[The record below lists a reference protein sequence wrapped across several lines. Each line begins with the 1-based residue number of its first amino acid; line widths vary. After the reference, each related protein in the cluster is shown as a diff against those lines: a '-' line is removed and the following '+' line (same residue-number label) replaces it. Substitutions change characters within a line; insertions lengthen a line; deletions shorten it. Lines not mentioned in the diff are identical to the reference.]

1 MNKPIRRVAFVAMIM
16 FALLLANGTYMM
28 IFRQDSLAAQPQNRR
43 VRDAEFAQNRG
54 AILAAGKTEIA
65 KTVPAK
71 DRFKYQRVYP
81 DGELYAPITG
91 FYSYDRASSALEN
104 TYNAQLSGT
113 DDALF
118 VRRLIDMAT
127 NKTPEGA
134 SVQTTIVPKIQ
145 KAAADALGNQKGAV
159 VALDPKTGA
168 VLALVTSPTYDPN
181 DIASHDIQAA
191 GKAYDRLAS
200 DPQHPMSNRA
210 AREIYPPGSTFKLV
224 TAAAAL
230 ADGKT
235 PDSLVDSPDRLKLP
249 GTRVYLPN
257 STHCGGTKITIEQAL
272 KVSCNTAFANLG
284 LELGDDKLREQ
295 AQLFGFDR
303 RHLADLGGV
312 ASQFPDKLNDA
323 QLALSAIGQYDVAA
337 SPLQMAMVSSAI
349 ANDGVLMD
357 PFIVST
363 VRSADLTPLET
374 HKPQELSTAMTPGN
388 AKELQQMME
397 TVVSEGTGTQR
408 ADSGRGGW
416 RQDWYCSVGSQAQ
429 AVCVVHLIRARGRP
443 QGRRGRNR
451 RGRQHPSQRHRRWTD
466 RSPHRQG
473 GNGGGAMGERSHSG
487 TAAPHCDR
495 RSRNRDGRST
505 ISGPHSLSTVRTVCY
520 PSKSHET
527 YMHVS
532 FGAPHESPERGDD
545 DRGESTGRCPFHAP
559 VAYGREWQPGFEGG
573 SWT

>member
-65 KTVPAK
+65 KTVPSK

-81 DGELYAPITG
+81 EGELYAVITG
-91 FYSYDRASSALEN
+91 FYSYDRASSGLER
-104 TYNAQLSGT
+104 TYNAQLAGT

-118 VRRLIDMAT
+118 VRRLVDMAT

-145 KAAADALGNQKGAV
+145 EAAADSLGNQKGAV

-168 VLALVTSPTYDPN
+168 VLAMVTSPTFDPN
-181 DIASHDIQAA
+181 DIASHDIEAA

-200 DPQHPMSNRA
+200 NSQHPMSNRA

-224 TAAAAL
+224 TTAAAL

-235 PDSLVDSPDRLKLP
+235 PNSMVESPDRLKLP
-249 GTRVYLPN
+249 GTRVFLSN
-257 STHCGGTKITIEQAL
+257 STNCGGTKITITQAL

-284 LELGDDKLREQ
+284 LDVGEQKLREQ

-312 ASQFPDKLNDA
+312 ASQFPDKMNQA
-323 QLALSAIGQYDVAA
+323 QLALSSIGQFDVAA
-337 SPLQMAMVSSAI
+337 SPLQMAMVSAAI

-357 PFIVST
+357 PYLVST
-363 VRSADLTPLET
+363 VRSQDLKPIET
-374 HKPQELSTAMTPGN
+374 HKPTELSTAMTPEN
-388 AKELQQMME
+388 AKDLQQMMGI
-397 TVVSEGTGTQR
+397 VVSEGTGHNAQIP
-408 ADSGRGGW
+408 GVGVGGK
-416 RQDWYCSVGSQAQ
+416 
-429 AVCVVHLIRARGRP
+429 
-443 QGRRGRNR
+443 
-451 RGRQHPSQRHRRWTD
+451 T
-466 RSPHRQG
+466 
-473 GNGGGAMGERSHSG
+473 G
-487 TAAPHCDR
+487 TAQSDPKRKPFAWFTSFAPLDEPKVAVAVIVEDADIPR
-495 RSRNRDGRST
+495 TDIAGGR
-505 ISGPHSLSTVRTVCY
+505 VA
-520 PSKSHET
+520 
-527 YMHVS
+527 
-532 FGAPHESPERGDD
+532 APIAKAVME
-545 DRGESTGRCPFHAP
+545 A
-559 VAYGREWQPGFEGG
+559 AL
-573 SWT
+573 